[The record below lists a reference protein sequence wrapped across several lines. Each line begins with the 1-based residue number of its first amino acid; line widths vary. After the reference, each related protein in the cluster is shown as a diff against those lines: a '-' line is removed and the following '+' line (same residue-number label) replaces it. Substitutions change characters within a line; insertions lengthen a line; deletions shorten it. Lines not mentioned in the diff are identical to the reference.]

1 MSIPIKDVILPT
13 IQSVLKDSK
22 LPEKEEDVGKFIAD
36 GMKKCENV
44 AKRKFSVSPN
54 QLGRLNG
61 DWFEYLFQAAI
72 CSFVKEENIT
82 VFPGRGH
89 HINEINGFEKVT
101 WIPLPDAIVRNVKD
115 LRAVITLKWGMRHDR
130 MYESAYEAY
139 AIKDWIQKNKLPTVK
154 VFLLTNDDTSG
165 YASRLKIMSSVPALD
180 GVYYVE
186 YDKLSSDLQ
195 EKTKPI
201 KSLIQE
207 INSICKVKD

>member
-1 MSIPIKDVILPT
+1 M
-13 IQSVLKDSK
+13 
-22 LPEKEEDVGKFIAD
+22 
-36 GMKKCENV
+36 
-44 AKRKFSVSPN
+44 
-54 QLGRLNG
+54 
-61 DWFEYLFQAAI
+61 
-72 CSFVKEENIT
+72 
-82 VFPGRGH
+82 
-89 HINEINGFEKVT
+89 
-101 WIPLPDAIVRNVKD
+101 
-115 LRAVITLKWGMRHDR
+115 
-130 MYESAYEAY
+130 
-139 AIKDWIQKNKLPTVK
+139 IQKNKLPTVK